1 MVAKL
6 LEDAPKIS
14 ANFLEGGVGESE
26 ELEDGCAGFCGSL
39 VCLGRIRGNMEFSI
53 LGNQQI
59 FVWVWLLVGEMLQRR
74 RLVGLIWFGGVF
86 WRCFGRFSGILPKV
100 SPKILQ
106 ATC

>member
-74 RLVGLIWFGGVF
+74 RLMRLLERG
-86 WRCFGRFSGILPKV
+86 
-100 SPKILQ
+100 
-106 ATC
+106 